1 MAMKIYTRGGD
12 TGETGT
18 LGPERVP
25 KDDPRMV
32 ACGDVDELN
41 AAIGCAMA
49 GNISPE
55 VAVVLKRVQNELFH
69 LGMELAKTT
78 RDGQEL
84 ACPLT
89 LEHVGR
95 LEVDIDRLSRHLE
108 ELSEFILPGGDAC
121 AAQLHLA
128 RTVCRR
134 AERSIVGLHRRN
146 PLPAACLGYIN
157 RLSDLLFIMARYQNR
172 HSGKHEDV
180 WQK

>member
-1 MAMKIYTRGGD
+1 MKIYTRGGD

-41 AAIGCAMA
+41 AAIGCALA

-69 LGMELAKTT
+69 LGMELAKTA

-134 AERSIVGLHRRN
+134 AERSIVALHRRS
-146 PLPAACLGYIN
+146 PLPASCLGYIN

-172 HSGKHEDV
+172 HSGKNEDT